1 MVLKTLRSKEL
12 TNKYVDN
19 KTEYF
24 LARGHLVA
32 RTEFAFGFEQEAT

>member
-1 MVLKTLRSKEL
+1 MILKTLRSREL
-12 TNKYVDN
+12 MNKYIDN
-19 KTEYF
+19 ETELF